1 MSDVNWFPHT
11 SQQIVH
17 ALCFGGF
24 ASFIPCVIEPV
35 WEGEAPPPAWFPVSI
50 CFTGLQRGDQTDAG
64 SYVVS
69 CYWFDPQ
76 SYMETTEHQSMCY
89 RSRFLKSQYQVVLAR
104 SKVKENWEGRKM
116 RGSEVVVTASGT
128 ELTRFVIE
136 LTRRGLDNDEH
147 VEPMLTR
154 VETASTGIWVYEPE
168 LAGVGRLQ

>member
-1 MSDVNWFPHT
+1 
-11 SQQIVH
+11 
-17 ALCFGGF
+17 
-24 ASFIPCVIEPV
+24 
-35 WEGEAPPPAWFPVSI
+35 
-50 CFTGLQRGDQTDAG
+50 
-64 SYVVS
+64 
-69 CYWFDPQ
+69 
-76 SYMETTEHQSMCY
+76 
-89 RSRFLKSQYQVVLAR
+89 
-104 SKVKENWEGRKM
+104 M